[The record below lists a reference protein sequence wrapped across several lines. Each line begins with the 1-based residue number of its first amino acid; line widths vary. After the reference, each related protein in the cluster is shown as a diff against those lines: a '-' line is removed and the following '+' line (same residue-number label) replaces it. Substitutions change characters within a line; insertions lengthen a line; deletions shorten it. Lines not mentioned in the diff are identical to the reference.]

1 MDDRAQS
8 IGIARFFLGLIVGA
22 VCLWIINKIT
32 SPLLNRAANQTSN
45 ATANTATTWL
55 SDWIGWLPIAI
66 LLTSFLGLI
75 VYSVF
80 VRETTGR

>member
-22 VCLWIINKIT
+22 VCIWLMNLIT
-32 SPLLNRAANQTSN
+32 TPLLNRAANQTNN

-55 SDWIGWLPIAI
+55 SDWIGWLPIGI
-66 LLTSFLGLI
+66 LLISFMGLI
-75 VYSVF
+75 VYAIF
-80 VRETTGR
+80 VRETTGT